1 MPSYGLLM
9 VLSLAAAAVIAMIVF
24 LTQYRTH
31 RSVAMIAFVAT
42 AFVVISLCASM
53 FMGVSFVSS
62 SFGNT
67 MP

>member
-1 MPSYGLLM
+1 MPANGVPM
-9 VLSLAAAAVIAMIVF
+9 VLFLAAASVVAMIVF

-31 RSVAMIAFVAT
+31 RSVALIAFVAT
-42 AFVVISLCASM
+42 AFIVVTLCASM
-53 FMGVSFVSS
+53 FMGGSFVTS